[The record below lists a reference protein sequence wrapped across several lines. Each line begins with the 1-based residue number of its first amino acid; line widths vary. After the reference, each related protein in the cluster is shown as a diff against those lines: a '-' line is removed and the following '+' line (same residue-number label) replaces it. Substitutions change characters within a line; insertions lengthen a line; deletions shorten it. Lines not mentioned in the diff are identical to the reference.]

1 MHGPDPVRDTDPTA
15 PREQAGDDL
24 VRIRAVAPGCELHL
38 AAGRRQGG
46 ERPFE
51 LGDDERGIPIG
62 SQDQHGRPFEGRRV
76 VPTQVGEIRRRADD
90 HGTEPLL
97 RRAGGRPGHPFR
109 GALASVHQS
118 FKRICRGTTWNV
130 TGVVPSTEPSAT
142 TGSGSGPSTRRVSR
156 ARNSLIP
163 GSGTWSPWRNI
174 LGRSRYASDF
184 GPVNTRASST
194 PSPGNDRGDRRT
206 PPSAN

>member
-1 MHGPDPVRDTDPTA
+1 MDRPDPVRDTDPTA

-24 VRIRAVAPGCELHL
+24 VRIRAVAPGREFHV
-38 AAGRRQGG
+38 AAGRRHVG
-46 ERPFE
+46 ERAFE

-62 SQDQHGRPFEGRRV
+62 SQDENRRPFEGRRV

-97 RRAGGRPGHPFR
+97 RRAGGRAGHPFR

-142 TGSGSGPSTRRVSR
+142 TGSGRGPLIRRATR
-156 ARNSLIP
+156 ARSSLIP
-163 GSGTWSPWRNI
+163 GSGTWSPCRKI
-174 LGRSRYASDF
+174 LGRSR
-184 GPVNTRASST
+184 
-194 PSPGNDRGDRRT
+194 
-206 PPSAN
+206 